1 MKQSRLLGKT
11 LREVPKD
18 AQTAAHA
25 LMLRA
30 GYIQQLSAGVYIY
43 LPLLYRTLAK
53 LSQIVREEMEAAGGV
68 ELLMPAL
75 QPQGLVGGIRPL
87 GAIHRRGWHHVR
99 LQGSPGRHRLPGPHP

>member
-11 LREVPKD
+11 LREAPKD

-43 LPLLYRTLAK
+43 LPLLHRTLAK
-53 LSQIVREEMEAAGGV
+53 LS
-68 ELLMPAL
+68 
-75 QPQGLVGGIRPL
+75 
-87 GAIHRRGWHHVR
+87 
-99 LQGSPGRHRLPGPHP
+99 